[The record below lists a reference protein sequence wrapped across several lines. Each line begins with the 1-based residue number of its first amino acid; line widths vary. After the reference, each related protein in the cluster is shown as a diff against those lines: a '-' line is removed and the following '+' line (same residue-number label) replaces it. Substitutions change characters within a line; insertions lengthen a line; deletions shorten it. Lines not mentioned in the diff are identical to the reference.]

1 MKQTT
6 KTQTVMW
13 AITILLTARLIYA
26 AIQHHLAV
34 LDTAA
39 IALTASY
46 GFKAALENVTTSI
59 CRARTG
65 GTR

>member
-1 MKQTT
+1 
-6 KTQTVMW
+6 MW
-13 AITILLTARLIYA
+13 AITLLLTARLVYA

-46 GFKAALENVTTSI
+46 GFKAGLENVALSI
-59 CRARTG
+59 RRARTG